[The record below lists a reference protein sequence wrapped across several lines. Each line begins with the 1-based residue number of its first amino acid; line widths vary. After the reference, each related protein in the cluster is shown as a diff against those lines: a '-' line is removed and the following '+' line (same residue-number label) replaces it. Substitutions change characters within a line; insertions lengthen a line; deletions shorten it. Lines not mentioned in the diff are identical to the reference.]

1 MTTPSVDDPII
12 EHDAAAHQFY
22 ARLNGMQAVLAY
34 RRAPGK
40 IVFVHTEV
48 PATFRHRGIADALA
62 HSGLEYA
69 RAEHL
74 AVTSPCPFVASYIRR
89 HPEYQPLAEPGT

>member
-1 MTTPSVDDPII
+1 MTAPHLDEPIV
-12 EHDAAAHQFY
+12 EHDPAAHQFH
-22 ARLNGMQAVLAY
+22 ARLNGMQAVLGY

-48 PATFRHRGIADALA
+48 PAAFRHRGIADALA

-74 AVTSPCPFVASYIRR
+74 AVTALCPFVASYIRR
-89 HPEYQPLAEPGT
+89 HPEYQSLAEPGT